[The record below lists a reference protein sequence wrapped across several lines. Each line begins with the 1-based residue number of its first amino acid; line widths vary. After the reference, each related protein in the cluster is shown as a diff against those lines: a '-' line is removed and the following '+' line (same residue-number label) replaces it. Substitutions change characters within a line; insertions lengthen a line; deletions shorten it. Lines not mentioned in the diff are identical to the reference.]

1 MRVLVKQEMPVAVVP
16 FLDTTGGGLAL
27 CGELRRLCGN
37 LGLDYPALVVDRR
50 RDKTEQIP
58 ASSIAELRAS
68 RRRLAPRQ
76 DTWES
81 EDLEADLAAAKGSDA
96 SEPSAVH
103 TPPTGKI
110 PNEEIEEHLGTH
122 LDVFTLDGRQAFLR
136 AFASRQYARALAG
149 LEEESKRQ
157 PKNLSLAREV
167 RAIRAYV
174 LGRIERELGGLNVKP
189 RKARSFST
197 VDAPFDLQ
205 SILRDVDGRAPI
217 ERIVRESD
225 VERLRALDFLLDLAR
240 SGYLELPLED
250 GTLPPEPTLPPPA
263 SLSGTRPRVDSLEP
277 PRPVPPSAIP
287 STPPSEP
294 IPVETPPSAP
304 PLRAVSSVPPAPL
317 AAPPAPEIAPLASTR
332 PVGPARV
339 APRPARRELPALIP
353 VLLGAVVVLGL
364 ALTVLLLT
372 RQPEPR
378 TSRPLPTERAPTLP
392 PPGASAMAATS
403 SPVVATSAASVSP
416 APETVH
422 VKIEVEP
429 RYARVT
435 LDGVLLTGKPIEVD
449 LPKGGKTYTLV
460 VESEGFRTHKATFTA
475 ETSSSFAIALQRLP
489 PKQK

>member
-1 MRVLVKQEMPVAVVP
+1 M
-16 FLDTTGGGLAL
+16 
-27 CGELRRLCGN
+27 
-37 LGLDYPALVVDRR
+37 VDRR

-58 ASSIAELRAS
+58 ASSLAELRAS

-96 SEPSAVH
+96 SEPSALH
-103 TPPTGKI
+103 TPPSGKI

-122 LDVFTLDGRQAFLR
+122 LDVFTLERREAFGR
-136 AFASRQYARALAG
+136 AFASRQYARACAG

-157 PKNLSLAREV
+157 PKNLSLAKEA
-167 RAIRAYV
+167 RAIRAYL
-174 LGRIERELGGLNVKP
+174 LGRVEREIGGLNVKP

-205 SILRDVDGRAPI
+205 AILRDVDGRAPI

-250 GTLPPEPTLPPPA
+250 GALPPEPTLPPPT
-263 SLSGTRPRVDSLEP
+263 SLSGTRPRADSVEP
-277 PRPVPPSAIP
+277 PRSSSSAPIP
-287 STPPSEP
+287 STPPTVGP
-294 IPVETPPSAP
+294 PADVIPVQPTTATKPPSGAP
-304 PLRAVSSVPPAPL
+304 PRAAPSDPPASG
-317 AAPPAPEIAPLASTR
+317 AGTAPIRSVAPE
-332 PVGPARV
+332 RV
-339 APRPARRELPALIP
+339 AARPAHREVPALIP
-353 VLLGAVVVLGL
+353 ILLGAVVVLGL

>member
-1 MRVLVKQEMPVAVVP
+1 M
-16 FLDTTGGGLAL
+16 
-27 CGELRRLCGN
+27 
-37 LGLDYPALVVDRR
+37 VDRR

-58 ASSIAELRAS
+58 ASSLVELRAS

-96 SEPSAVH
+96 SEPSALH
-103 TPPTGKI
+103 TPPSGKI

-122 LDVFTLDGRQAFLR
+122 LDVFTVERREAFLR
-136 AFASRQYARALAG
+136 AFAARQYARALAG
-149 LEEESKRQ
+149 LEEEGKRQ
-157 PKNLSLAREV
+157 PKNLSLAKEV
-167 RAIRAYV
+167 RAIRAYL

-205 SILRDVDGRAPI
+205 AILRDIDGRAPI

-250 GTLPPEPTLPPPA
+250 GALPPEPTLPPPG

-277 PRPVPPSAIP
+277 PSSPATIP
-287 STPPSEP
+287 STPPAEP
-294 IPVETPPSAP
+294 LPVETPPSAP
-304 PLRAVSSVPPAPL
+304 PLRAVSSVPPGPVT
-317 AAPPAPEIAPLASTR
+317 APPASAVGPPASAR
-332 PVGPARV
+332 PVGQVRV
-339 APRPARRELPALIP
+339 EPRPARRELPALIP

-364 ALTVLLLT
+364 ALTVLLLV
-372 RQPEPR
+372 RRSEPR
-378 TSRPLPTERAPTLP
+378 ATQPLPSERSPTPPSPTAP
-392 PPGASAMAATS
+392 AAAATT
-403 SPVVATSAASVSP
+403 SPVVTTAASGVAPVP

-429 RYARVT
+429 KYARVT

-449 LPKGGKTYTLV
+449 LPKGAKTYVLQ
-460 VESEGFRTHKATFTA
+460 VESEGFRAHKATFTA
-475 ETSSSFAIALQRLP
+475 EANSTFTIALERLP
-489 PKQK
+489 ARQR